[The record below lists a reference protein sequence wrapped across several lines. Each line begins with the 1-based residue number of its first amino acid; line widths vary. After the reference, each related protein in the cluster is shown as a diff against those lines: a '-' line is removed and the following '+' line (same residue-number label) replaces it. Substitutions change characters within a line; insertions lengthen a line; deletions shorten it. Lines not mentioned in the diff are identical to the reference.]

1 MDAMDDSG
9 GDDAATDGSEDIVK
23 VRTELEGDIMDRVEE
38 GWPAATSKGEM
49 MRRAIERGVLARER
63 DKEECGEG

>member
-1 MDAMDDSG
+1 MDDSG
-9 GDDAATDGSEDIVK
+9 GDGAATDGSGEIVN

-49 MRRAIERGVLARER
+49 VRRAIERGVLARER
-63 DKEECGEG
+63 DKECDGEG